1 MCYNRRIE
9 RSKGMKLSQ
18 FTLYKNTNFTDMQ
31 NTLHFNSN
39 NERDNWFSTYFTD
52 NNVIKFKNPFNFRY
66 DRGTLKVPI
75 VMNDLQGFN
84 YCKFVDGF
92 DGKTYYAFIVKTSY
106 LNDRTT
112 QLDLVIDVVMTY
124 TQGNI
129 IENLQNVEVIRQH
142 LPLEQLKGREE
153 YLRTNNDI
161 LPTSTMMFIDPSDF
175 TNNNSNGVQFD
186 SFMYIIQSA
195 VELDNDFGSEDKP
208 KMNTATGGTYD
219 GITSAISLYLVASG
233 DLDRLLT
240 ELSKFPWITQNFKT
254 IVKVPAF
261 FFDLSQ
267 LNTVDCKGVQ
277 LHVLDGEK
285 ISTVLP
291 LPFVLT
297 KPKIKEVLGLKD
309 FEDYLVRDQVINIY
323 LTDYRGNQLNFET
336 GKIKD
341 NNTIYANSV
350 LGAFNE
356 IDIYS
361 LQYGQRNSSKSKHGF
376 YRDNQMT
383 INTFDNVPVLINNYT
398 LNKANTA
405 YSRQLENSRQITS
418 RMNAITNPNSSVKD
432 RLFNAISVYSNVFSG
447 GLMSAPAKAVGLFSD
462 EYEYYRS
469 QKAQMNQWKIAP
481 PTVSE
486 GGYSNSVLNKTGDY
500 GIWLKVSTI
509 NTNELNSLRR
519 YYGAFGHEAMP
530 NDNQIYNVNSMSKA
544 NWVQFKGNYWINDID
559 RELFDQLKTL
569 FEGGVR
575 LWHNYSD
582 LATRSEM
589 SDNNVIS

>member
-1 MCYNRRIE
+1 
-9 RSKGMKLSQ
+9 MKLSQ

-39 NERDNWFSTYFTD
+39 NDRDHWFSTYFTGD
-52 NNVIKFKNPFNFRY
+52 NVITFQNPFNFRY

-75 VMNDLQGFN
+75 IMNDLQGFN

-106 LNDRTT
+106 LNDKTT
-112 QLDLVIDVVMTY
+112 QMDLVIDVVMTY

-129 IENLQNVEVIRQH
+129 LENLQNVEVIRQH

-153 YLRTNNDI
+153 YLRLNNDI
-161 LPTSTMMFIDPSDF
+161 LPTSTMMFIDPSRF
-175 TNNNSNGVQFD
+175 TSNNSTGVQFD

-219 GITSAISLYLVASG
+219 GITSAISLYLVASN

-309 FEDYLVRDQVINIY
+309 FEDYLIRDQVINIY

-336 GKIKD
+336 GKIKE

-383 INTFDNVPVLINNYT
+383 ISTFDNVPVLINNYT

-418 RMNAITNPNSSVKD
+418 RMDTITNPNSSLKD

-509 NTNELNSLRR
+509 NNNELNSLRR
-519 YYGAFGHEAMP
+519 YYGSFGHEAMP

-582 LATRSEM
+582 LASRSEM

>member
-1 MCYNRRIE
+1 
-9 RSKGMKLSQ
+9 MKLSQ

-39 NERDNWFSTYFTD
+39 NERDNWFNSYFTD
-52 NNVIKFKNPFNFRY
+52 NNVITFQHPFNFRY

-84 YCKFVDGF
+84 YCKFIDGF
-92 DGKTYYAFIVKTSY
+92 DGKTYYAYIVKTSY

-112 QLDLVIDVVMTY
+112 QLDLIIDVVMTY

-129 IENLQNVEVIRQH
+129 LENLQNVEVIRQH
-142 LPLEQLKGREE
+142 LPLDQLKGREE

-161 LPTSTMMFIDPSDF
+161 LPTSTMMFIDPSQF
-175 TNNNSNGVQFD
+175 TTDNSTGVKFD

-219 GITSAISLYLVASG
+219 GITSAISLYLVASN

-309 FEDYLVRDQVINIY
+309 FEDYLIRDQVVNIY

-336 GKIKD
+336 GKIKE

-383 INTFDNVPVLINNYT
+383 ISTFDNVPVLINNYT

-418 RMNAITNPNSSVKD
+418 RMDTITNPNSSLKD
-432 RLFNAISVYSNVFSG
+432 RLFNAISVYSSVFSG

-544 NWVQFKGNYWINDID
+544 NWVQFKGNYWIDNID

-589 SDNNVIS
+589 SDNNVIA

>member
-1 MCYNRRIE
+1 
-9 RSKGMKLSQ
+9 
-18 FTLYKNTNFTDMQ
+18 MQ

-39 NERDNWFSTYFTD
+39 NERDNWFSTYFTGD
-52 NNVIKFKNPFNFRY
+52 NVITFQNPFNFRY

-75 VMNDLQGFN
+75 IMNDLQGFN

-106 LNDRTT
+106 LNDKTT
-112 QLDLVIDVVMTY
+112 QMDLVIDVVMTY

-129 IENLQNVEVIRQH
+129 LENLQNVEVIRQH

-153 YLRTNNDI
+153 YLRLNNDI
-161 LPTSTMMFIDPSDF
+161 LPTSTMMFIDPSRF
-175 TNNNSNGVQFD
+175 TSNNSTGVQFD

-219 GITSAISLYLVASG
+219 GITSAISLYLVASN

-277 LHVLDGEK
+277 LHVLDDKK

-309 FEDYLVRDQVINIY
+309 FEDYLIRDQVINIY

-336 GKIKD
+336 GKIKE

-383 INTFDNVPVLINNYT
+383 ISTFDNVPVLINNYT

-418 RMNAITNPNSSVKD
+418 RMDTITNPNSSLKD

-509 NTNELNSLRR
+509 NNNELNSLRR
-519 YYGAFGHEAMP
+519 YYGSFGHEAMP

-582 LATRSEM
+582 LASRSEM

>member
-1 MCYNRRIE
+1 
-9 RSKGMKLSQ
+9 MKLSQ

-52 NNVIKFKNPFNFRY
+52 DNVITFQNPFNFRY

-75 VMNDLQGFN
+75 VMNELQGFN

-129 IENLQNVEVIRQH
+129 LENLQNVEVIRQH
-142 LPLEQLKGREE
+142 LPLQELQGREE
-153 YLRTNNDI
+153 YLRMNDDI

-175 TNNNSNGVQFD
+175 TSNHSTGVQFD

-336 GKIKD
+336 GKIKE

-356 IDIYS
+356 IDI
-361 LQYGQRNSSKSKHGF
+361 
-376 YRDNQMT
+376 
-383 INTFDNVPVLINNYT
+383 
-398 LNKANTA
+398 
-405 YSRQLENSRQITS
+405 
-418 RMNAITNPNSSVKD
+418 
-432 RLFNAISVYSNVFSG
+432 
-447 GLMSAPAKAVGLFSD
+447 
-462 EYEYYRS
+462 
-469 QKAQMNQWKIAP
+469 
-481 PTVSE
+481 
-486 GGYSNSVLNKTGDY
+486 
-500 GIWLKVSTI
+500 
-509 NTNELNSLRR
+509 
-519 YYGAFGHEAMP
+519 
-530 NDNQIYNVNSMSKA
+530 
-544 NWVQFKGNYWINDID
+544 
-559 RELFDQLKTL
+559 
-569 FEGGVR
+569 
-575 LWHNYSD
+575 
-582 LATRSEM
+582 
-589 SDNNVIS
+589 